1 MEELRWQQNDS
12 AYDPSHDHTS
22 TSRRKIVSF
31 CKSLCRI
38 FDHTATPYQEVSES
52 GVPLVSS
59 INETVE
65 LLRYKHRIL
74 CFMNRLM
81 QRYGKR
87 AVECFLGT
95 STHLSGSSTSSRKS
109 LNYVGY
115 KQVLLLPPLCL
126 SLDLLALS
134 VDQTLPS
141 ICRLCVSTIQ
151 SLEQIPQED
160 PSRTRCSSQRREL
173 EVYLVHA
180 VSKFFL
186 NIEQSLQV
194 EVRLIWFCFID
205 SLPLVQNSSLK
216 RLIESSKSS
225 ELVRSLPSLS
235 LVRISSLS
243 SLTQYFGGS
252 TLVSPPL
259 PPHSPRAYHDRLP
272 VGIQLSDVRPS
283 PVLSLT
289 PSPVVGIDRSLR
301 RVSVAQRASC
311 VTLLYRHPPPPD
323 APSSKTT
330 RRPHALSKRTLFI
343 RLLGDKLTETSC
355 LLCSLSLPVSL
366 RLLLGFQDG
375 HNLKEE

>member
-126 SLDLLALS
+126 SLDLLSLS
-134 VDQTLPS
+134 LSRSDSTFYLSAV
-141 ICRLCVSTIQ
+141 CVNNTI
-151 SLEQIPQED
+151 PRTD
-160 PSRTRCSSQRREL
+160 PSR
-173 EVYLVHA
+173 
-180 VSKFFL
+180 
-186 NIEQSLQV
+186 
-194 EVRLIWFCFID
+194 
-205 SLPLVQNSSLK
+205 
-216 RLIESSKSS
+216 
-225 ELVRSLPSLS
+225 RSLPDQVLLS
-235 LVRISSLS
+235 EERAGGLS
-243 SLTQYFGGS
+243 
-252 TLVSPPL
+252 
-259 PPHSPRAYHDRLP
+259 
-272 VGIQLSDVRPS
+272 RPCS
-283 PVLSLT
+283 EQVLS
-289 PSPVVGIDRSLR
+289 
-301 RVSVAQRASC
+301 Q
-311 VTLLYRHPPPPD
+311 Y
-323 APSSKTT
+323 
-330 RRPHALSKRTLFI
+330 
-343 RLLGDKLTETSC
+343 
-355 LLCSLSLPVSL
+355 
-366 RLLLGFQDG
+366 
-375 HNLKEE
+375 